1 MNDQL
6 LHPTALAAL
15 YPEKTYPQG
24 YPAYTRDDHQEA
36 LAAGATNCLNYW
48 VWVHVQLE
56 KEAS

>member
-15 YPEKTYPQG
+15 YPEAIYPNG
-24 YPAYTRDDHQEA
+24 YEAYTRADYQDA
-36 LAAGATNCLNYW
+36 LAAGTASCRGYW

-56 KEAS
+56 KESS